1 MNKNKRNKVFSLL
14 LYFLLLVTV
23 TSLSLDTL
31 KYPGFFA
38 KHFFIDSKVI
48 FLAFII
54 CNLFLRYKYKISFP
68 KQLLKLNLIFIVPIY
83 LTALF
88 LGIMEFTHYPNYVL
102 SNFEIHYQVFSY
114 FSFLAIAIAAI
125 NLDQKILKKQF
136 KKLLFFTPLILIAMA
151 LVIWFWPM
159 NAFIELMKE
168 DHLIEQLQSVFFF
181 SGALIALTGAIKIF
195 STQKLIFIIY
205 LLMSIALF
213 LIAGEEI
220 SWGQRIIGFE
230 TEKIKEL
237 KANPYCNQSCENNAN
252 CQNNYICHE
261 NVCRNPENITDTLCR
276 DANDQ
281 SEEFNFH
288 NSSFFSGYISQAYSL
303 LGFYGG
309 LAWIFWHFLKKKI
322 SKQQFK
328 KFQLKWL
335 KIFIPAWPLS
345 FYFLTTFIYIFYQNN
360 FDYKIPEWSEFTEFL
375 LALGIAIF
383 MYQNYL
389 LAKKYSKK

>member
-1 MNKNKRNKVFSLL
+1 
-14 LYFLLLVTV
+14 
-23 TSLSLDTL
+23 
-31 KYPGFFA
+31 
-38 KHFFIDSKVI
+38 
-48 FLAFII
+48 
-54 CNLFLRYKYKISFP
+54 
-68 KQLLKLNLIFIVPIY
+68 
-83 LTALF
+83 
-88 LGIMEFTHYPNYVL
+88 MEFTHYPNYVL